1 MPDNSQ
7 SQPVAF
13 NCEGGLVKNRSTFLM
28 QPGEALVLENFEPD
42 VEGGYRRI
50 NGHRKLINQLI
61 PQTNSSGEKVL
72 MIAKFADKYI
82 AARGEK
88 IWTSASAE
96 LRTVIEANT
105 SMTGSGTIGVDSVAG
120 FSSSGTLEMA
130 ITETEVE
137 RFTYTGINASSDP
150 PTFTG
155 VTRQVDS
162 TNARK
167 HLSGIQV
174 SENWT
179 ERDTGR
185 TNAGKYRFER
195 FNFDGTDKIV
205 LVDEVNA
212 PVVFN
217 SSLSATDISPS
228 NVGSG
233 EVTALGADI
242 AADTSMTGSGTI
254 TVKSTV
260 GFIDPSTGTQSVLIN
275 SEIFTYTGLTST
287 TFTGVTRATSGTTA
301 AAHVI
306 GNTVAD
312 LFPPTVEG
320 AKFVTSFK
328 EHIFYAGMANTPQEL
343 VFSLP
348 FDEDNFS
355 VALGAGSIRVD
366 DTITGIKVFRN
377 DLFIFCENRIFKLSG
392 NSQADFVMTAVTR
405 SIGCINGDTIQE
417 FGGDLV
423 FLGPDGLRTVAA
435 TARIGDTELG
445 TISRNVQSI
454 FDENIKN
461 SSLFE
466 SVVIADKTQYRIF
479 FSKTGQSNAQTRGI
493 ICVLKEKG
501 FEFSEIRGVKPAS
514 TDTVVET
521 GNTFVLHGDFEG
533 YIHRQEIGNTF
544 DGTAILGKY
553 RSSDM
558 SFGDTGVRKH
568 MQRVILNYKPESA
581 IDADLLV
588 RYDNESVD
596 SSRPAAYPL
605 DTADVA
611 ALFGVSSFS
620 TEESLVQFIFGGPSQ
635 PLVRQAVEGSGF
647 SVVLRINDGGET
659 APYSLKGFQLEYQ
672 LGARR

>member
-1 MPDNSQ
+1 MPDSSQ
-7 SQPVAF
+7 SQPAAF

-50 NGHRKLINQLI
+50 NGHRKLINQII
-61 PQTNSSGEKVL
+61 PQTTSSGEKVL
-72 MIAKFADKYI
+72 MIAKFADKYL

-88 IWTSASAE
+88 IFSSASAE
-96 LRTVIEANT
+96 LRTVIESTT

-130 ITETEVE
+130 ITETTVE
-137 RFTYTGINASSDP
+137 RFTYTGVNASSDP

-162 TNARK
+162 TNAAK
-167 HLSGIQV
+167 HLANIQV
-174 SENWT
+174 SESWT

-195 FNFDGTDKIV
+195 FNFNGTEKII

-212 PVVFN
+212 PVVID
-217 SSLSATDISPS
+217 SSMNAVDVSASA
-228 NVGSG
+228 VAGS
-233 EVTALGADI
+233 
-242 AADTSMTGSGTI
+242 
-254 TVKSTV
+254 
-260 GFIDPSTGTQSVLIN
+260 
-275 SEIFTYTGLTST
+275 
-287 TFTGVTRATSGTTA
+287 
-301 AAHVI
+301 
-306 GNTVAD
+306 
-312 LFPPTVEG
+312 
-320 AKFVTSFK
+320 KFVASFANRM
-328 EHIFYAGMANTPQEL
+328 FYAGKSTTPEEL
-343 VFSLP
+343 VFSVG
-348 FDEDNFS
+348 FDEDNFDAS
-355 VALGAGSIRVD
+355 ASDPAGSIRVD
-366 DTITGIKVFRN
+366 DTITGIKVFR
-377 DLFIFCENRIFKLSG
+377 DSLFIFCENRIFKLTG
-392 NSQADFVMTAVTR
+392 NTSSDFAVQAVTR

-417 FGGDLV
+417 FGGDLI

-493 ICVLKEKG
+493 ICVLKQDG

-514 TDTVVET
+514 TDTFVET

-544 DGTAILGKY
+544 DGTAILGRY

-568 MQRVILNYKPESA
+568 MQRVIINYKPESA

-596 SSRPAAYPL
+596 SSRPAAYAL

-635 PLVRQAVEGSGF
+635 PLVRQSVEGSGF
-647 SVVLRINDGGET
+647 SVVLRVNDGGVT